1 MVRVASPTFVGRAVE
16 LAALDEALAAAERGN
31 ATTIL
36 IGGDAGVGKTRLLEA
51 WSQRVAGRGVRIVAG
66 SCLDLGETGPA
77 YVAIVEALRQLIGR
91 LGSDEEETLV
101 GADRTMLARIIPEL
115 GRDIDRTD
123 SSGPPSTLGQT
134 RLFER
139 LVEVLERASA
149 TGPVVLE
156 LEDIHW
162 ADQSSQA
169 FLVYL
174 VQMARNARL
183 LLIGTYRAEAAE
195 IDPAFRTTI
204 AQLLRRPQVRT
215 LPLAPF
221 DEDELREQLTGILG
235 MPPSTALLNAIHARS
250 EGNALFA
257 EELAV
262 ARDPTVDLPASVA
275 AATTTRVDGLSGAA
289 RSVLRVA
296 SVVGRTASYD
306 VLRAVTG
313 LDGDA
318 LDQALRETVRAR
330 VLEPV
335 HIGESYRFRHAMLQD
350 AIYDETLPGE
360 RRRLHEAVA
369 RALSQGSARPLDDPE
384 LAPTLARHWYEAHDY
399 AQAFAA
405 SAAAAAAA
413 ERQSAFAEAASH
425 YERMHELWDAS
436 GGENALSRAGVLER
450 AAWNS
455 FLAGDLHRSAAHGRA
470 ALAELD
476 ARPDES
482 LRIRVLDRLAWVL
495 GRLGEDQGSIIES
508 IAALDP
514 AGRPVA
520 DQMIIGVDR
529 ARVQLEAGEFDA
541 ARASAERMVA
551 ATRVSERRD
560 VYADAIGC
568 LIGVLRRTYA
578 FDEALERLTPV
589 RHEALQTGDDFLV
602 AQVDIDICDVLEE
615 AQRHEELL
623 VAATRAIESATR
635 AGLGRWSNPMLR
647 YAVALSHM
655 KLGRFRES
663 LEHVELG
670 IADGPSG
677 RILALIE
684 LVAAFDTMWM
694 GAYTE
699 AEAHLEASRIPNMTV
714 EDELNRGWLATG
726 RAHLALEEGRYDD
739 VERLVFATAP
749 RVVGLRV
756 YDSMSETIWNLV
768 EVGLAAAA
776 ERMEIARAEHDAPTM
791 AQIQDSVPTLIGFVD
806 DVRRQRDA
814 SGIPALPYTA
824 DYEAWMAGHVARIEG
839 TDDPAMWAAIADR
852 FSPRTIEHLRA
863 RYRQVEAMLNV
874 RASRAGVPEVIRP
887 LYALTVEAGAR
898 PFVERLESLA
908 RRARIDLHLESVAPD
923 KAAPTGEVVEA
934 ESPSPGHAA
943 LRRRGLSDREIE
955 VLTLVAGGYSN
966 GEIAN
971 RLFISSKTA
980 SVHVSHI
987 MDKLGVSSRT
997 EAATIGVRLGLPEV
1011 DRVEA

>member
-1 MVRVASPTFVGRAVE
+1 MVRVASPTFVGRAAE

-31 ATTIL
+31 ATTVL

-51 WSQRVAGRGVRIVAG
+51 WSQRVVGRGVRIVAG

-101 GADRTMLARIIPEL
+101 GADRTMLARLIPEL
-115 GRDIDRTD
+115 GRDIDRPD
-123 SSGPPSTLGQT
+123 STAPPSTLGQT

-149 TGPVVLE
+149 SGPVVLE
-156 LEDIHW
+156 LEDLHW

-174 VQMARNARL
+174 VQMARDARL
-183 LLIGTYRAEAAE
+183 LLIGTYRAEAADF
-195 IDPAFRTTI
+195 DPAFRTTV

-221 DEDELREQLTGILG
+221 DEGELREQLTGILG
-235 MPPSTALLNAIHARS
+235 MPPSTALLKAIHARS

-275 AATTTRVDGLSGAA
+275 AATTAKVDGLSVAA

-318 LDQALRETVRAR
+318 LDHALRETVRAR

-335 HIGESYRFRHAMLQD
+335 HVGESYRFRHAMLQD

-369 RALSQGSARPLDDPE
+369 RALSDGSTEPLDDPE

-399 AQAFAA
+399 AQAFVA

-425 YERMHELWDAS
+425 YERMHELWSAS
-436 GGENALSRAGVLER
+436 GGESTLSRAGVLER

-455 FLAGDLHRSAAHGRA
+455 FLAGDLHRAVGHGRT
-470 ALAELD
+470 ALGELE
-476 ARPDES
+476 AQPDES

-495 GRLGEDQGSIIES
+495 GRLGEDGSPIIEA

-514 AGRPVA
+514 DGRPLA
-520 DQMIIGVDR
+520 DQLIIGVDR
-529 ARVQLEAGEFDA
+529 ARVQLDAGEFDA
-541 ARASAERMVA
+541 ARAAAEKMVA
-551 ATRVSERRD
+551 ATHAAGLRD

-568 LIGVLRRTYA
+568 LVGVLRRTYA
-578 FDEALERLTPV
+578 FSEALERLTPV
-589 RHEALQTGDDFLV
+589 RREAVQTGNDFLV
-602 AQVDIDICDVLEE
+602 AQIDLDICDVLEE

-623 VAATRAIESATR
+623 VAANTAIDSATR

-647 YAVALSHM
+647 YALALSYM
-655 KLGRFRES
+655 KLGQFGES
-663 LEHVELG
+663 LEQVELG
-670 IADGPSG
+670 TADGPSG
-677 RILALIE
+677 RVLALLE

-694 GAYTE
+694 GAYAE
-699 AEAHLEASRIPNMTV
+699 AAAHLEASRIPHMTLD
-714 EDELNRGWLATG
+714 DELDRGWLATG
-726 RAHLALEEGRYDD
+726 RAHLALEEGRFDD
-739 VERLVFATAP
+739 AERLVLATAP
-749 RVVGLRV
+749 RVAGLRV

-776 ERMEIARAEHDAPTM
+776 ERMEIARAEGDAATM
-791 AQIQDSVPTLIGFVD
+791 ARIRDSIPTLTGHLD

-852 FSPRTIEHLRA
+852 FSPGTIEYLRA
-863 RYRQVEAMLNV
+863 RYRQVEAMLEV
-874 RASRAGVPEVIRP
+874 RTSRAAVHEVIRP
-887 LYALTVEAGAR
+887 LHALAVEIGAR
-898 PFVERLESLA
+898 PFAERLESLA
-908 RRARIDLHLESVAPD
+908 RRGRIDLRPDSEAPSVAQPTAQD
-923 KAAPTGEVVEA
+923 EDAVAA
-934 ESPSPGHAA
+934 SRGHTA
-943 LRRRGLSDREIE
+943 LRGRGLSDREIE
-955 VLTLVAGGYSN
+955 VLTLVAAGYSN
-966 GEIAN
+966 GEIAQ
-971 RLFISSKTA
+971 RLFISTKTA

-997 EAATIGVRLGLPEV
+997 EAATVGVRLGLPEV
-1011 DRVEA
+1011 DPV